1 MKKRRPKLAK
11 PRKRPGEGEGPFYM
25 QSAAEIARALYAPG
39 GGPEP
44 RVYLVG
50 LPKAKAR
57 PATEEGDAASGGS

>member
-1 MKKRRPKLAK
+1 
-11 PRKRPGEGEGPFYM
+11 M